1 MTRQYKSR
9 FEELT
14 EKDKILKKEI
24 DMNSET
30 IQDLDDRYKKIY
42 EEKNTIEKN
51 KLEEIKGLKTQID
64 AMSQE
69 FATMLK
75 STLDKMQ

>member
-14 EKDKILKKEI
+14 DKDKLLNREI
-24 DMNSET
+24 DANNVVIENL
-30 IQDLDDRYKKIY
+30 QDEYAKLEQSKQ
-42 EEKNTIEKN
+42 EIEKV
-51 KLEEIKGLKTQID
+51 KLEEIQKLKKQID
-64 AMSQE
+64 DMSQE

-75 STLDKMQ
+75 STLEKM